1 MTVQPPINSYG
12 VKERAVARDDLDLAV
27 ESLRLVGYAVVD
39 SGLSSEEQAAIAG
52 AFEAVR
58 AEREKAYG
66 LETLRAIDEHNTIR
80 APLASHELFAK
91 LAHNP
96 RILTICERMFGD
108 AFVLN
113 QQNGVI
119 NPPKARYNQGAYHR
133 DLPYQHFISS
143 RPLAINALYTID
155 QFTLEN
161 GATKVVPG
169 SHKVEAFPSEEAIRL
184 LQKDVEAPA
193 GSFIVLD
200 CMTFHSGG
208 ANRSDATRRAVNHVY
223 TLPFIK
229 QQINLQTL
237 LGARAGNVEQRARLF
252 DLDNGSAADVE
263 DWYKRRLARLRPGA

>member
-1 MTVQPPINSYG
+1 MTVHTSINSYG
-12 VKERAVARDDLDLAV
+12 VKEQSVAKDDLDLAV

-39 SGLSSEEQAAIAG
+39 SGLLPDQKKAIAD
-52 AFEAVR
+52 AFEEVR
-58 AEREKAYG
+58 AEREQIYG
-66 LETLRAIDEHNTIR
+66 LEILRAIDEHNTIR
-80 APLASHELFAK
+80 APLASHKLFAD

-96 RILTICERMFGD
+96 RILSICERIFGE

-133 DLPYQHFISS
+133 DLPYQHFVSS

-155 QFTLEN
+155 RFTLEN

-169 SHKVEAFPSEEAIRL
+169 SHKVEAFPSDEAIRL
-184 LQKDVEAPA
+184 LQRDVEAPA
-193 GSFIVLD
+193 GSFIILD

-237 LGARAGNVEQRARLF
+237 LGTRAAEVEQRARLF
-252 DLDNGSAADVE
+252 DIDNGPAADVD
-263 DWYKRRLARLRPGA
+263 DWYKRRQAHVKPSA